1 MSTSGPY
8 SFYSSLP
15 GMGYT
20 RRTWYRQK
28 PITSAPL
35 PYSLDKASRI
45 YGSINANSWATSA
58 YDPKSAGWI
67 DTENRAYSK
76 LVGQVGSA
84 SAAWAANLATWKQSH
99 AMIVARATQL
109 LRAVRALKRGEFVTA
124 ASLLGIRK
132 PKKKHARD
140 LAGQWLELSY
150 GWMPLIQDIHNSV
163 DVMQKPLPPV
173 RLRAHASNTF
183 GPSALNV
190 YDTGT
195 WKCYV
200 RAGARI
206 VGIHPGALLANQLG
220 LVNPATVAWEVVPF
234 SFVVDWFIPIGTFLQ
249 SFTDFVG
256 VEMDQ
261 KFTTYFGVHRIS
273 YSYRGN
279 LIGVKQ
285 RVQMERKLKLPV
297 YRLRPRFTGF
307 YSMRGANAI
316 ALLIGG
322 LKSLK

>member
-8 SFYSSLP
+8 SYYSSLP

-20 RRTWYRQK
+20 KRTWYRQK
-28 PITSAPL
+28 PVTSAPL
-35 PYSLDKASRI
+35 PYSLDRTSRI
-45 YGSINANSWATSA
+45 SGDVDANSWSTLA
-58 YDPKSAGWI
+58 YDPSSADWI
-67 DTENRAYSK
+67 SAENRAYSK
-76 LVGQVGSA
+76 LAGQVGSA

-109 LRAVRALKRGEFVTA
+109 LRAVRALKRGEFRVA
-124 ASLLGIRK
+124 ASVLGVRK
-132 PKKKHARD
+132 PKRKHARD

-173 RLRAHASNTF
+173 KLRAYASGKS
-183 GPSALNV
+183 GPWALNAF
-190 YDTGT
+190 DAGT
-195 WKCYV
+195 WKFHVC
-200 RAGARI
+200 AGARI
-206 VGIHPGALLANQLG
+206 VGVHPGALLANRLG

-234 SFVVDWFIPIGTFLQ
+234 SFVIDWFIPIGTFLQ

-256 VEMDQ
+256 VEMDH
-261 KFTTYFGVHRIS
+261 KFTTYFGIHQVSTSDLETH
-273 YSYRGN
+273 
-279 LIGVKQ
+279 IGAKR
-285 RVQMERKLKLPV
+285 RVQMERKLQLPV
-297 YRLRPRFTGF
+297 YRLQPRFTGF

-316 ALLIGG
+316 ALLISG